1 MMFMTR
7 DFHTEN
13 YFGLGYLT
21 PLAAI
26 YTNGSY
32 QLFCSD
38 AWRADSIYYSEPI
51 HHKSIG

>member
-1 MMFMTR
+1 MRFMTR
-7 DFHTEN
+7 GFYTGN

-32 QLFCSD
+32 QLF
-38 AWRADSIYYSEPI
+38 
-51 HHKSIG
+51 